1 MAFRQGM
8 ADLINLEWLRMFDHH
23 ELQVLISGA
32 LVPVDIEDLKLH
44 TNTYIYWNCHVIDP
58 PWYCH
63 VIVSLWIDM

>member
-32 LVPVDIEDLKLH
+32 LVPVDIEDLKHH
-44 TNTYIYWNCHVIDP
+44 TNYSGKFKIYK
-58 PWYCH
+58 
-63 VIVSLWIDM
+63 